1 MERSLELYI
10 DGHVIEIENGQPI
23 KAIDTKGSVK
33 ALVEFLKFSPAK
45 TFTLAPPDKTPSDV
59 EFVQPRGAQH
69 VNSAGVKLI
78 AAFEG
83 CKLNAY
89 QDAVNIW
96 TIGYGHTKDVHP
108 GMSVTQAQ
116 AEQLLQT
123 DLEEFESAVESVVSV
138 ELDSNQFSALVA
150 FCFNVGPQAL
160 FESTLLRVLNQGNTA
175 AAANEFPRWD
185 KAGEQHL
192 LGLTRRRLAERS
204 LFLSQ
209 SWEPFREY
217 DKLQLT
223 HPPMKG
229 DFIRHIQ
236 ETLVRSGMSLQAS
249 GVFDEPTEQAVKQ
262 FQQQKQL
269 GVDGVVGLETTKLL
283 CV

>member
-1 MERSLELYI
+1 MERSLEFYV
-10 DGHVIEIENGQPI
+10 DGHVIEIENDQPI
-23 KAIDTKGSVK
+23 KAVDTKKDVK
-33 ALVEFLKFSPAK
+33 ALLELLKFSPAK
-45 TFTLAPPDKTPSDV
+45 TFTLAPPDKTPPDV
-59 EFVQPRGAQH
+59 GVAQPRGAQH
-69 VNSAGVKLI
+69 INSAGVKLI

-89 QDAVNIW
+89 QDAVGIW
-96 TIGYGHTKDVHP
+96 TIGYGHTRDVHS

-116 AEQLLQT
+116 AEQLLQA
-123 DLEEFESAVESVVSV
+123 DLEEFESAVESVVNV
-138 ELDSNQFSALVA
+138 DLDSNQFSALVA

-160 FESTLLRVLNQGNTA
+160 FDSTLLKLLNQGNTF

-192 LGLTRRRLAERS
+192 LGLTRRRFAERS

-209 SWEPFREY
+209 SWEPFRDY
-217 DKLQLT
+217 DKLKLT

-229 DFIRHIQ
+229 NFIRHIQ
-236 ETLVRSGMSLQAS
+236 ERLVKSGLSLQAS
-249 GVFDEPTEQAVKQ
+249 GVFDESTERAVKQ